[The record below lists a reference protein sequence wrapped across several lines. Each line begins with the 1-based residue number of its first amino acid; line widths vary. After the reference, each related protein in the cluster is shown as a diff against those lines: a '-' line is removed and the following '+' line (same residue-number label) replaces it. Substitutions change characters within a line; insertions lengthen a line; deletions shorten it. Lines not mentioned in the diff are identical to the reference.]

1 MAVLV
6 TRPDERGKQ
15 LVEMLNQA
23 GVVALHLPLF
33 TLEAGAELIELSTRL
48 NQLNSGDYVFAV
60 SKSAVDFADKTLKET
75 GFHWREDLHFF
86 TVGART
92 AQHFSCQSERTV
104 HYPITTE
111 NSEGLLALPMMQHLQ
126 GKQIL
131 ILRGNGGRDFF
142 REQAELRG
150 ATVNYVEC
158 YRREPIV
165 YNVEEQTDICKR
177 SGVQT
182 IVATSL
188 DIVQSLLDFVPES
201 EQNWLKS
208 CTLVTVS
215 SRIAEVAHQAGWKH
229 IVISPKADN
238 ATLLNT
244 LLNTH

>member
-48 NQLNSGDYVFAV
+48 NRLNSGDYVFAV

-75 GFHWREDLHFF
+75 GFDWREDLHFF

-150 ATVNYVEC
+150 AIVDYVEC